1 MTLTL
6 CSCTWPDHFFP
17 LLCGNGV
24 ILAPTQKKKAVGSG
38 HARLRDV
45 AIKIIDGNLTL
56 LGNICVFSDG

>member
-6 CSCTWPDHFFP
+6 CNRTWPDRFF
-17 LLCGNGV
+17 LILCGNGV

-38 HARLRDV
+38 HTRLRDV

-56 LGNICVFSDG
+56 LGNISPYL